1 MHWESRRCSKSP
13 NFSLKNNFGSCSF
26 HLSTNTV
33 HLALQPRGVWLQGFF
48 FGLKIGDVC
57 AFFLVKVLV
66 AYGMYYYGLYRLIVL
81 GSISSAS
88 HSIFDIVM
96 IARHSCILVASRQEP
111 PAPVHKLGRTGAH
124 LRPGPSIRK
133 FRTFLVA
140 SHAEVGPKTG
150 PMWPTWSRTSPHV
163 AEGDFKWSRCYSH
176 LH

>member
-1 MHWESRRCSKSP
+1 MFVR
-13 NFSLKNNFGSCSF
+13 
-26 HLSTNTV
+26 
-33 HLALQPRGVWLQGFF
+33 
-48 FGLKIGDVC
+48 
-57 AFFLVKVLV
+57 FFLVKVLV

-150 PMWPTWSRTSPHV
+150 PMWPT
-163 AEGDFKWSRCYSH
+163 
-176 LH
+176 

>member
-1 MHWESRRCSKSP
+1 MFEVTEFLIEEQFWFLQLPFIDKYCPSGPATQRCLTS
-13 NFSLKNNFGSCSF
+13 
-26 HLSTNTV
+26 
-33 HLALQPRGVWLQGFF
+33 
-48 FGLKIGDVC
+48 GLLFRFEDWWCLCV
-57 AFFLVKVLV
+57 FLVKVLV